1 MSEEIIKVLDN
12 LGEKF
17 GIAIDWSSQN
27 VLPYLQ
33 DLMSRFIAYKNLS
46 AIIWIVVSVV
56 FIILSIT
63 LGVII
68 CKKIKKYYE
77 NKTYG
82 CENDKNFGY
91 GLTWFFAGMII
102 LIFIIVLFCNINGIL
117 KNIYIPEATVIEY
130 INSLTSMGG

>member
-1 MSEEIIKVLDN
+1 MSEEIIKVLNN

-27 VLPYLQ
+27 VIPYLQ
-33 DLMSRFIAYKNLS
+33 DLITRFLNYRNCS
-46 AIIWIVVSVV
+46 AIIMIVIS
-56 FIILSIT
+56 IIIISLSIII
-63 LGVII
+63 GIII

-77 NKTYG
+77 NETYV
-82 CENDKNFGY
+82 CESDKNFGY

-102 LIFIIVLFCNINGIL
+102 LIFIIVLFCNIDGIL